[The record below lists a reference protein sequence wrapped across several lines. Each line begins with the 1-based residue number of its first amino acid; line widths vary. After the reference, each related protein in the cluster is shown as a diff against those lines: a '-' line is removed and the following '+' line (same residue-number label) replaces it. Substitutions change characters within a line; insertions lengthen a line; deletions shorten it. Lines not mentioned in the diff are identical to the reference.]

1 MFYFGT
7 NTKQHLDIQNH
18 EDVVEIASLL
28 AKSHKDVQF
37 FVLPTMPLV
46 RELKK
51 ASHGTG
57 LWVGAQRVSGT
68 QKNVTGKISAK
79 LLADSDL
86 DLVMVGHAERRAFGA
101 RPARGG
107 ADRKPARDLKDENRR
122 VRKFAEP
129 AIPEEVT
136 GKELEK
142 REAFA
147 LQSLA
152 LENAEMVAKHLVA
165 LNMFLE
171 SDPERAYWHGQ
182 SAVFRAGRVA
192 IVREKAGIAALHF
205 KKFDVA
211 IKESHATRCNGVSV
225 RVSQGLPPNSALR

>member
-51 ASHGTG
+51 ASHGSG

-68 QKNVTGKISAK
+68 QKNITGKISAK

-86 DLVMVGHAERRAFGA
+86 DLVMVGHAERRAFGE
-101 RPARGG
+101 
-107 ADRKPARDLKDENRR
+107 D
-122 VRKFAEP
+122 
-129 AIPEEVT
+129 
-136 GKELEK
+136 
-142 REAFA
+142 
-147 LQSLA
+147 S
-152 LENAEMVAKHLVA
+152 
-165 LNMFLE
+165 
-171 SDPERAYWHGQ
+171 
-182 SAVFRAGRVA
+182 
-192 IVREKAGIAALHF
+192 
-205 KKFDVA
+205 
-211 IKESHATRCNGVSV
+211 
-225 RVSQGLPPNSALR
+225 